1 MVSADN
7 DAQTSSFPALA
18 ASWQATLVVGVLTL
32 IIGLVVSF
40 HPTGSLNVVAVLLG
54 ILMILSGIF
63 HLIRMFD
70 SEEIHRVWLGIAG
83 LMFIVVGVVLIRH
96 LDLSRAAIGLVI
108 GITWIVQGLTALIGG
123 IAGDVRE
130 GRAWWITFGV
140 ISVIAGLVVVSAPAS
155 SLNVLAVLLG
165 IWFVIMGIFE
175 IIGALMLRHAS
186 SRSHGDVTRL
196 TAHPRR
202 VMSVWLGATAPN
214 RTTWSPSSRNKVRE
228 LGTCGSPRPGRTR
241 RSRSMTGPRPTSAAP
256 PTSTFERG
264 SPGDAGARIEAV
276 VPLPRMPSARLSNWP
291 GRPAPNAVKGAC
303 WSEGPEQPERHL
315 EESQTFT
322 GHLSLL
328 CAGAPWNTLGVHGGA
343 DRLQGREHVRH
354 CAAGFLV
361 LGRPH
366 AARTASA

>member
-1 MVSADN
+1 MASVDN
-7 DAQTSSFPALA
+7 DAQTSSFSALA
-18 ASWQATLVVGVLTL
+18 ASWQATLVVGTLTL

-70 SEEIHRVWLGIAG
+70 SKEVHRVWLGIAG

-175 IIGALMLRHAS
+175 IIGALMLRHEL
-186 SRSHGDVTRL
+186 RVT
-196 TAHPRR
+196 
-202 VMSVWLGATAPN
+202 VMSLA
-214 RTTWSPSSRNKVRE
+214 
-228 LGTCGSPRPGRTR
+228 
-241 RSRSMTGPRPTSAAP
+241 
-256 PTSTFERG
+256 
-264 SPGDAGARIEAV
+264 
-276 VPLPRMPSARLSNWP
+276 
-291 GRPAPNAVKGAC
+291 
-303 WSEGPEQPERHL
+303 
-315 EESQTFT
+315 
-322 GHLSLL
+322 
-328 CAGAPWNTLGVHGGA
+328 
-343 DRLQGREHVRH
+343 
-354 CAAGFLV
+354 
-361 LGRPH
+361 
-366 AARTASA
+366 